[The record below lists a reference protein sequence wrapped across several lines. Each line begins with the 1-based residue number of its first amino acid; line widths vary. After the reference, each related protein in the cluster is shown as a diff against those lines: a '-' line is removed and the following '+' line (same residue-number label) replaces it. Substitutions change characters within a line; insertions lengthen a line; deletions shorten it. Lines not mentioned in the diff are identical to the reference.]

1 MIMRKKLSLAMAA
14 ILCLS
19 ALTACGGTKDTASDS
34 TQKTESS
41 SKGGLFSSAKE
52 YTLSEAFSPESGYIW
67 YYIDDTYQGKDAY
80 INCVYTFEDGSFKKY
95 SINGKL
101 TLGTVS
107 KMTDDEILSKLHDE
121 YEPEYGARNAEELP
135 ELIESVKTDKEII
148 DKIIET
154 HPSPDEHPFY
164 WNSNMIREETYS
176 EYLASEIGKKSP
188 TIEDLMNKLTQ
199 VSDRLE
205 SWSEDELPNV
215 EGIPFE
221 YELQIYSD
229 STGNAVDHMVLNVAD
244 NASGNYFPGKLLK
257 ISNRIANDYET
268 RIDDDSKI
276 HWEDIFVSL
285 SYDLSD
291 VYDYSDDLLTASDSI
306 IKYKSDNYNDE
317 RELYSS
323 LSEPVEV
330 YDSFYNGYMVGQ
342 SSQKALV
349 CRCDKDT
356 TFTFDTIG
364 TDGIV
369 VDPDDSRQSAEDYI
383 EESET
388 EDTDTY

>member
-1 MIMRKKLSLAMAA
+1 MKKKLVLLLAGV
-14 ILCLS
+14 LCVS
-19 ALTACGGTKDTASDS
+19 ALTACGGSKDTASDS

-80 INCVYTFEDGSFKKY
+80 INYVYTFEDGSFKKY
-95 SINGKL
+95 DTEGKL

-107 KMTDDEILSKLHDE
+107 KMTDEEILSKLHGE
-121 YEPEYGARNAEELP
+121 YAPVYGARNAEELP
-135 ELIESVKTDKEII
+135 ALIESVTTDKEII

-164 WNSNMIREETYS
+164 SNTGLLYDETYS
-176 EYLASEIGKKSP
+176 EWLASRIKKQSP
-188 TIEDLMNKLTQ
+188 TIEDLMDKLNQ
-199 VSDRLE
+199 VSGKLD

-221 YELQIYSD
+221 YEMQIYSD
-229 STGNAVDHMVLNVAD
+229 STGNNVDHMALNVTD
-244 NASGNYFPGKLLK
+244 NARGEYAPGMLLR
-257 ISNRIANDYET
+257 IINRIANNYET
-268 RIDDDSKI
+268 RIDDSGDC
-276 HWEDIFVSL
+276 WNGMFLELNNAF
-285 SYDLSD
+285 YGNNG
-291 VYDYSDDLLTASDSI
+291 YSDDLLTASDSI
-306 IKYKSDNYNDE
+306 IIYKSDNDNNE
-317 RELYSS
+317 LELYSS

-330 YDSFYNGYMVGQ
+330 YDSFYNGYVIGQ
-342 SSQKALV
+342 SSQQSLV

-369 VDPDDSRQSAEDYI
+369 VDPDDSKQSAEDYI